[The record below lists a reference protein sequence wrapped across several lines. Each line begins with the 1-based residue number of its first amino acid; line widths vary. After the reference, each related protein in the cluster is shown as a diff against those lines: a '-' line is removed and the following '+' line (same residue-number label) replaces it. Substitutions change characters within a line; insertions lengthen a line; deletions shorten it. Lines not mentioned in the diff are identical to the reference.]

1 MSTLAVVEAI
11 LREAAIPL
19 SVREIVERAGEAL
32 PTKSKTPDT
41 VVARDLS
48 MDIKRKCDGSTFVR
62 TSPGR
67 YAIREQTPIV
77 QPIVQ
82 IDDSAPSIAVA
93 AVETATVSPVPAL
106 TVPAVATPITPPPA
120 TPVAAIGGAPAA
132 TPVLADAPT
141 ALVGQSLPH
150 DRNGTRPAP
159 TKPQSNSEDTPM
171 SA

>member
-11 LREAAIPL
+11 LREAAMPL

-48 MDIKRKCDGSTFVR
+48 MDIKKRADGSTFVR

-67 YAIREQTPIV
+67 YAIRTQATTLIGEGT
-77 QPIVQ
+77 QPISTIGASASVVPPPPLPTA
-82 IDDSAPSIAVA
+82 IAAPAPAPSI
-93 AVETATVSPVPAL
+93 S
-106 TVPAVATPITPPPA
+106 ATPSPSMPEAGSA
-120 TPVAAIGGAPAA
+120 TS
-132 TPVLADAPT
+132 
-141 ALVGQSLPH
+141 LVGQSLPH
-150 DRNGTRPAP
+150 DRSGTRPAP
-159 TKPQSNSEDTPM
+159 TKAKNSEDTPM

>member
-11 LREAAIPL
+11 LREAAMPL
-19 SVREIVERAGEAL
+19 SVREIVERAGDTL

-48 MDIKRKCDGSTFVR
+48 MDIKRKTETSTFVR

-67 YAIREQTPIV
+67 YAIRELAQAAQPVAVPTPSATI
-77 QPIVQ
+77 
-82 IDDSAPSIAVA
+82 DSAVSVA
-93 AVETATVSPVPAL
+93 TATAIAQPTPTSTMTATPPAL
-106 TVPAVATPITPPPA
+106 SGATAAPANLTD
-120 TPVAAIGGAPAA
+120 AAGAP
-132 TPVLADAPT
+132 TPLA
-141 ALVGQSLPH
+141 GQSLPH

-159 TKPQSNSEDTPM
+159 AKPQSNSEDTPM